1 MWLPC
6 RRDNDLQLF
15 GRRCLAGRSQRPN
28 RQVRVFTVRRSRR
41 SDGTAAR
48 LDPHRPAYGD
58 PTLRPSASGVVPPL
72 DRDLLDAVKDLD
84 EHGLRRLQIL
94 TRAQLERT
102 GAIDP
107 TDEPSISLRKQMV
120 RCGKSGCT
128 KCPHG
133 PYWYAYWTEAGK
145 RRSRYIGRLLD
156 ESL

>member
-1 MWLPC
+1 M
-6 RRDNDLQLF
+6 
-15 GRRCLAGRSQRPN
+15 
-28 RQVRVFTVRRSRR
+28 T
-41 SDGTAAR
+41 
-48 LDPHRPAYGD
+48 
-58 PTLRPSASGVVPPL
+58 L

-94 TRAQLERT
+94 TKAQLERS

-107 TDEPSISLRKQMV
+107 TETNVSLRQQMV
-120 RCGKSGCT
+120 RCGKAGCT

-133 PYWYAYWTEAGK
+133 PYWYAYWTEGGR